1 VPTRFLCLYAFLP
14 FLLIAQ
20 TSGKLPV
27 KRIVL
32 YKNGLGYFEHQGPV
46 TGQQDVA
53 ISFTSSQLNDVLKSL
68 TVLDLNGGRIA
79 GVSYG
84 SVAPASRQLG
94 DLPLQL
100 SDKATLTEF
109 LGALRGARLE
119 VRSGTNVI
127 TGRLLSVERKT
138 RINGGTTLEVDYL
151 SLISDNGDVRTTELS
166 PAFSV
171 RLLEKGLSGKVDKYL
186 NLAATAREPDIR
198 KMVISAEGTGERN
211 LFVSYI
217 SEVPVWK
224 ATYRIVLGA
233 KSPLLQGWAII
244 DNTVGQDWDKV
255 ELSLVAGAPQ
265 SFVQNLSQ
273 PYYSRRPVVALPQS
287 AQSTPQT
294 FEATL
299 RQGGAMLSGSILDA
313 SGSGI
318 GGATVKAYD
327 AAGSLVAEVATNAAG
342 HYEFQTLPDGP
353 ARLEAEAAGF
363 NASTYNGLQ
372 ISSTKPVQQDLRLN
386 VGSVAETVNV
396 REFTPPLQASTSTN
410 RLVTLGRGTE
420 LPMNAKKAPYVPSS
434 GGGVL
439 SGSYTVDDA
448 RARAQAAALA
458 QELGDLFEYK
468 LKDPISI
475 AKNSSALVPIVQANI
490 AAEKVSIW
498 NEQTGLPKP
507 QRALWLTNTSGL
519 TLDGGTFS
527 ITESGAFAGEGLF
540 DPIRPNEKR
549 LISYA
554 TDLALNAS
562 TRNATN
568 QQRVT
573 RVRIEKGLM
582 TQESEVRETKTYTF
596 RNEDATP
603 RTVIVEHPVR
613 NGYELRGAARPVE
626 STNAWQRFRLEV
638 PSKETAVLVVEEA
651 RPLQST
657 YALTNLTG
665 SQIVLFV
672 SQKSIDKDIETAL
685 RAILAQKDVVAAL
698 EAKKDALDT
707 ENQKIFDDQER
718 LRENMKALK
727 GSPEEKSLLQ
737 RYTRQL
743 NEQEDRLEALSKE
756 IKQLESQ
763 QSAAQEQLD
772 RDVLALSF
780 DVKL

>member
-396 REFTPPLQASTSTN
+396 REFTPPLQTSTSTN

-582 TQESEVRETKTYTF
+582 TQESEVRETKTYAF

>member
-1 VPTRFLCLYAFLP
+1 MPTRFLCLYAFLP

-396 REFTPPLQASTSTN
+396 REFTPPLQTSTSTN

-582 TQESEVRETKTYTF
+582 TQESEVRETKTYAF